1 MEIKK
6 EIPRVL
12 IVAVVLFLIDLL
24 YLSTLGAK
32 PFVNMVSK
40 IQNKAVKVNL
50 FSAGFTY
57 ILLIAALY
65 FFIIKNN
72 LGYWEAFLLGFII
85 YGVFDFTNMALF
97 SNYDLMIGIQDTV
110 WGGTLF
116 VISLFI
122 YKKIVDVLK
131 V

>member
-6 EIPRVL
+6 EIPKVL
-12 IVAVVLFLIDLL
+12 IVAIVLFLIDLV
-24 YLSTLGAK
+24 YLSTIGAK
-32 PFVNMVSK
+32 PFVKMVSK
-40 IQNKAVKVNL
+40 IQNKPVKVNL

-72 LGYWEAFLLGFII
+72 LGYLDAFVLGFII

-97 SNYDLMIGIQDTV
+97 SKYDLMIGIQDTV
-110 WGGTLF
+110 WGGILF

-122 YKKIVDVLK
+122 YKKILDALK
-131 V
+131 M